1 VSQDQPLPPRTAEV
15 SRGTRETQ
23 IQVKLNLD
31 GTGEATFDCPVGF
44 LNHMLDLLA
53 RHALVDLAVRAGG
66 DVEVDLH
73 HITEDIG
80 ICLGQALDEALGDKA
95 GIARFGWAAVPM
107 DEALA
112 QVALDISGRAYLA
125 YQVAFP
131 GEHIGE
137 FETELIEEFLGGFV
151 NHAKVT
157 LHVAVPCGTN
167 DHHIAEAVFKAL
179 ALAVRSAV
187 ARDPRV
193 IGTPSTKGV
202 L

>member
-1 VSQDQPLPPRTAEV
+1 VSQDQPLPPRTADV

-31 GTGEATFDCPVGF
+31 GTGKATFDTPVGF

-53 RHALVDLAVRAGG
+53 RHALVDLAVRASG
-66 DVEVDLH
+66 DTEVDLH
-73 HITEDIG
+73 HTTEDIG
-80 ICLGQALDEALGDKA
+80 ICLGQALNEALGDKA

-112 QVALDISGRAYLA
+112 QVALDISGRAYLG
-125 YQVAFP
+125 YNVAFP

-137 FETELIEEFLGGFV
+137 FETELVEEFLGGFV
-151 NHAKVT
+151 NHAKIT
-157 LHVAVPCGTN
+157 LHVTVPYGTN
-167 DHHIAEAVFKAL
+167 DHHSAEAVFKS
-179 ALAVRSAV
+179 VAV
-187 ARDPRV
+187 ALRGAVGRHPR
-193 IGTPSTKGV
+193 ISGTPSTKGV

>member
-1 VSQDQPLPPRTAEV
+1 VTQDESLPARTAEV

-31 GTGEATFDCPVGF
+31 GTGNATFDTPVGF

-53 RHALVDLAVRAGG
+53 RHALVDLTVRASG

-73 HITEDIG
+73 HVTEDIG
-80 ICLGQALDEALGDKA
+80 ICLGQAVDRALGDKA

-112 QVALDISGRAYLA
+112 QVALDISGRAYLG
-125 YQVAFP
+125 YQVQFP

-137 FETELIEEFLGGFV
+137 FETELVEEFFGGFV
-151 NHAKVT
+151 NHANVT
-157 LHVAVPCGTN
+157 LHVTVPYGTN
-167 DHHIAEAVFKAL
+167 DHHIAEAIFKS
-179 ALAVRSAV
+179 LAVALRTAV
-187 ARDPRV
+187 GRHPR
-193 IGTPSTKGV
+193 ISGTPSTKGV

>member
-1 VSQDQPLPPRTAEV
+1 MTDDATLPPRTADI

-31 GTGEATFDCPVGF
+31 GTGKATFDTPVGF

-53 RHALVDLAVRAGG
+53 RHGLVDLTVRASG
-66 DVEVDLH
+66 DTDVDLH
-73 HITEDIG
+73 HTTEDIG
-80 ICLGQALDEALGDKA
+80 ICLGQALNEALGDKA

-112 QVALDISGRAYLA
+112 QVALDISGRAFLA
-125 YQVAFP
+125 YEVAFP

-137 FETELIEEFLGGFV
+137 FETELVEEFLGGFV
-151 NHAKVT
+151 NHANVT
-157 LHVAVPCGTN
+157 LHVTVPHGSN
-167 DHHIAEAVFKAL
+167 DHHIAEAIFKAL
-179 ALAVRSAV
+179 AVALREAVDRH
-187 ARDPRV
+187 PR
-193 IGTPSTKGV
+193 ISGTPSTKGV

>member
-23 IQVKLNLD
+23 IQVNLNLD
-31 GTGEATFDCPVGF
+31 GTGEAAFDTPVGF

-53 RHALVDLAVRAGG
+53 HHALVDLSVRASG
-66 DVEVDLH
+66 DTEVDLH
-73 HITEDIG
+73 HTTEDIG
-80 ICLGQALDEALGDKA
+80 ICLGQALNEALGDKA

-112 QVALDISGRAYLA
+112 QVALDISGRAFLRYN
-125 YQVAFP
+125 VAFP

-137 FETELIEEFLGGFV
+137 FETELVEEFLSGFV
-151 NHAKVT
+151 NHAKIT
-157 LHVAVPCGTN
+157 LHVTVPYGTN
-167 DHHIAEAVFKAL
+167 DHHIAEAVFKS
-179 ALAVRSAV
+179 VAV
-187 ARDPRV
+187 ALRTAVSRHPR
-193 IGTPSTKGV
+193 ITGTPSTKGV